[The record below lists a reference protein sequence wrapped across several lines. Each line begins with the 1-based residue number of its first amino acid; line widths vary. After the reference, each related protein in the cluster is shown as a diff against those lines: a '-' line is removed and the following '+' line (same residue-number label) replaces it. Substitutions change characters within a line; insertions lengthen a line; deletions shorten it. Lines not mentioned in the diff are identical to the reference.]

1 MSSLVRRSLTGVIP
15 VTSPQGPRVPAE
27 KGGDG
32 MFERFTD
39 RARRV
44 VVLAQEEARML
55 NHDYIGTE
63 HILLGLIHEGDG
75 VAAKALQTLG
85 ISLEAVRQQ
94 VEEIIGQ
101 GQQAPSGHI
110 PFTPRAKRVLELSL
124 REALQLGHNY
134 IGTEHILLGL
144 IREGEGVAAQVLMK
158 LGADLNRVRQ
168 QVIELLHGYQAKEEP
183 EAEPAAP
190 VSGRAG
196 RAGRAD
202 RTLAEILGRL
212 GAMDSRLSAIEQRVG
227 AGADMGDIDQEIA
240 RARHAKEAA
249 VDAQDFENAARLR
262 DQEKQLIADKAA
274 RQAEWAAAHPDLSSL
289 AEEFRRLRSEVEQL
303 RGPHGQQGT
312 GPQDGTEPQD
322 GTA

>member
-1 MSSLVRRSLTGVIP
+1 
-15 VTSPQGPRVPAE
+15 
-27 KGGDG
+27 
-32 MFERFTD
+32 
-39 RARRV
+39 
-44 VVLAQEEARML
+44 ML

-63 HILLGLIHEGDG
+63 HILLGLIHEGEG
-75 VAAKALQTLG
+75 VAAKALESLG

-110 PFTPRAKRVLELSL
+110 PFTPRAKKVLELSL

-144 IREGEGVAAQVLMK
+144 IREGEGVAAQVLVK

-168 QVIELLHGYQAKEEP
+168 QVIELLHGHQAKEEP

-190 VSGRAG
+190 ASGRAG

-227 AGADMGDIDQEIA
+227 AGADVGDIDQEIA

-249 VDAQDFENAARLR
+249 VEAQDFENAARLR
-262 DQEKQLIADKAA
+262 DQEKQLVADKAA

-289 AEEFRRLRSEVEQL
+289 AEEFRRLRGEVEQL
-303 RGPHGQQGT
+303 RGSRHQQGT

-322 GTA
+322 GTG